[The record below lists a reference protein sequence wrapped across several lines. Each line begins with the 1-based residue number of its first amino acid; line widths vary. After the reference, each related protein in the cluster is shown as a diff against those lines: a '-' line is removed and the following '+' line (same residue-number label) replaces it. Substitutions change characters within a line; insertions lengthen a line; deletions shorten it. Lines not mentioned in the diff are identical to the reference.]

1 MSERT
6 LVVPCETQAREFD
19 AKLLLSCV
27 AAERGFSVIVGSK
40 KQINRRMASLPR
52 SIYLSKSLTKRNL
65 LNYEMLQKMG
75 HAIVCGDE
83 EALVYASPESYL
95 HHKVAAATL
104 RKAEALVAWG
114 PENERVWRDFDG
126 YHGAPIYVTGNP
138 RIDLLRPEL
147 RAFFAPAAQKIRERI
162 GRFVLVNT
170 NFSRINHY
178 FPAQSRQRRALER
191 AEGSHLDLGLAEH
204 KSRLFRHFRE
214 MIPAL
219 ARAFPDQ
226 PIVIRP
232 HPSESQDTWREVAA
246 GLSNVRVIHEGNVV
260 PWLLAAH
267 MVLHNGC
274 TTAIE
279 AYMLGVPAIAYQPV
293 RSRGLDLELPNALS
307 HRAFDLE
314 QLLQLA
320 KDQLGGG
327 IASKPDE
334 EAAKQK
340 LIEEHVAARTG
351 PLASERIVDAL
362 ERFEAERNP
371 GQTALLAARL
381 LARGV
386 AGARGLAQRIEA
398 YVPGHH
404 NNRAFLRHMFPGAT
418 QGDVA
423 SCIERYGE
431 LLGRFSAVRVSK
443 LHEDVFQ
450 ITARPR

>member
-1 MSERT
+1 
-6 LVVPCETQAREFD
+6 
-19 AKLLLSCV
+19 
-27 AAERGFSVIVGSK
+27 
-40 KQINRRMASLPR
+40 
-52 SIYLSKSLTKRNL
+52 
-65 LNYEMLQKMG
+65 
-75 HAIVCGDE
+75 
-83 EALVYASPESYL
+83 
-95 HHKVAAATL
+95 
-104 RKAEALVAWG
+104 
-114 PENERVWRDFDG
+114 
-126 YHGAPIYVTGNP
+126 
-138 RIDLLRPEL
+138 
-147 RAFFAPAAQKIRERI
+147 
-162 GRFVLVNT
+162 
-170 NFSRINHY
+170 
-178 FPAQSRQRRALER
+178 
-191 AEGSHLDLGLAEH
+191 
-204 KSRLFRHFRE
+204 

-371 GQTALLAARL
+371 GQTAPLAARL

-404 NNRAFLRHMFPGAT
+404 NNRAFLRQVFPGTT
-418 QGDVA
+418 QSDVA

-431 LLGRFSAVRVSK
+431 LLGRFSAVRVRT

-450 ITARPR
+450 ITAAPR